1 MTMKK
6 YIQKIKDSVNKSWI
20 MVVIES
26 KRRKRKKHIK
36 EISRVIT
43 DVTSQATDEFVKLSL
58 LLQRHISII

>member
-1 MTMKK
+1 
-6 YIQKIKDSVNKSWI
+6 